1 MIELKNNL
9 VEEIAAHERLIYGLI
24 LIIIMATVIYLNHQ
38 GVLSVKLAITYLQEH
53 EVAAP
58 FIFIALYVV
67 MVVCLLP
74 TLPLNLG
81 AGFLWGT
88 LWGMSYSVV
97 GASVGAL
104 ACFLISR
111 YLIRDFLNDKFTHS
125 AWGWMQ
131 REVARKDWKLVA
143 FTRINPIFP
152 FGPTNYFFGVTGI
165 PLSRYLFG
173 TTVFTI
179 PLSLIVSAIGASMH
193 DFAFD
198 GGAKIVTGNIL
209 LVGIGVTL
217 LVVLKLVLT
226 EKSIEVS

>member
-1 MIELKNNL
+1 MVEFKKNL
-9 VEEIAAHERLIYGLI
+9 VEKVAAHKRLIYGLI
-24 LIIIMATVIYLNHQ
+24 LIIAVAAVIYLNHQ
-38 GVLSVKLAITYLQEH
+38 GVFSVKLAIAYLQEH

-88 LWGMSYSVV
+88 LWGTSYSAV

-125 AWGWMQ
+125 AWVWMQ
-131 REVARKDWKLVA
+131 KEVKEKDWKLVA
-143 FTRINPIFP
+143 FTRSNPIFP
-152 FGPTNYFFGVTGI
+152 FGLTNYFFGVTKI

-193 DFAFD
+193 DLAFD
-198 GGAKIVTGNIL
+198 GGVTIVTRNIL
-209 LVGIGVTL
+209 LVGIGVTFL
-217 LVVLKLVLT
+217 LVSKLVLT
-226 EKSIEVS
+226 EKSIK